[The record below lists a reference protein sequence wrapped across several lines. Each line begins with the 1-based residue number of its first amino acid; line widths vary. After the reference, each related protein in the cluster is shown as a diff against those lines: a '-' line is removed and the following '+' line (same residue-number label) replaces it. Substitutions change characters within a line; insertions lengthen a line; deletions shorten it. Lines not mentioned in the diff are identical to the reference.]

1 MHLQATT
8 VGIDDMAVYI
18 PQLYLPIESLADARN
33 LEYAK
38 LNLGLGL
45 TAMSLPDVKED
56 AATMMA
62 NAVLSLIQQNQLNPR
77 DIGRIYL
84 GTESALD
91 GAKPT
96 ATFALDMLSQVLSDT
111 YGEDCLLHCD
121 VVDLTFA
128 CIGAVDA
135 LQNTL
140 DWVRADHRRVG
151 IVVASDVAKY
161 ELGSGGE
168 YTQGA
173 GAIALLVKSNPR
185 LMRFDGEW
193 GVATRPVFDFFK
205 PLRKV
210 YKHELV
216 AEILQLADRN
226 HVDIEAMLA
235 KLDQTINVEGVLD
248 SNEAV
253 LTLHRSTPVFDGPYS
268 NDCYQERIR
277 QALQDYKHKNSLE
290 ASMPVALACNRLAF
304 HLPYAYQAR
313 RMFGEIFL
321 LEMIAAGKAALLEE
335 QTGMAVAEEDSPEW
349 ANMVKA
355 VTKTKA
361 YREFVNQRIEK
372 GERASSLM
380 GNLYTGSLFL
390 SVMSLLEAGLE
401 DDDLGPNASVGCFAY
416 GSGSKSKVFIGLLQP
431 EWRSVVANF
440 KLTSRLGQRKAIDY
454 PTYEKLHRGQ
464 VKENL
469 AETGGVFYLQ
479 GVHEVKDNQE
489 GMRSY
494 VFSDKQATVVS
505 GTLAEA
511 LVLKS

>member
-1 MHLQATT
+1 MHLQSTA

-38 LNLGLGL
+38 LNQGLGL
-45 TAMSLPDVKED
+45 TAMSLPDVRED

-62 NAVLSLIQQNQLNPR
+62 NAVLSLIRQNQLNPR

-96 ATFALDMLSQVLSDT
+96 ATFALDMLSQALAATHGD
-111 YGEDCLLHCD
+111 DCLLHCD

-140 DWVRADHRRVG
+140 DWVRADSRRVG

-173 GAIALLVKSNPR
+173 GAVALLVKADPR
-185 LMRFDGEW
+185 LMRFEGEW

-235 KLDQTINVEGVLD
+235 KLDQTISVQGVLD

-253 LTLHRSTPVFDGPYS
+253 LQLHRSTPVFDGPYS
-268 NDCYQERIR
+268 NDCYQQRIR
-277 QALQDYKHKNSLE
+277 EALLDYKHKNSLE
-290 ASMPVALACNRLAF
+290 LTTPVATGCDRLAF

-321 LEMIAAGKAALLEE
+321 LESIASGEAALLEE
-335 QTGMAVAEEDSPEW
+335 QTGMPVTEEGSPEW
-349 ANMVKA
+349 SNMVKA

-361 YREFVNQRIEK
+361 YRQFVSQRIEN

-390 SVMSLLEAGLE
+390 SIMSLLEAGLA
-401 DDDLGPNASVGCFAY
+401 DDDLRADASVGCFAY
-416 GSGSKSKVFIGLLQP
+416 GSGSKSKVFVGLLQP
-431 EWRSVVANF
+431 EWRSVATNF
-440 KLTSRLGQRKAIDY
+440 RLTSRLLQRKAIDY
-454 PTYEKLHRGQ
+454 PTYEKLHRGHIR
-464 VKENL
+464 ENL
-469 AETGGVFYLQ
+469 AETADVFYLQ
-479 GVHEVKDNQE
+479 EVHEARDNQE
-489 GMRSY
+489 GMRIY
-494 VFSDKQATVVS
+494 GFSVESPELSPRTV
-505 GTLAEA
+505 
-511 LVLKS
+511 

>member
-1 MHLQATT
+1 MHLQATA

-38 LNLGLGL
+38 LNQGLGL
-45 TAMSLPDVKED
+45 TAMSLPDVRED

-62 NAVLSLIQQNQLNPR
+62 NAVLSLIRQNHLNPN

-96 ATFALDMLSQVLSDT
+96 ATFALEMLSSLLSNT
-111 YGEDCLLHCD
+111 YGDDCLLHCD

-140 DWVRADHRRVG
+140 DWVRADNRRIG

-173 GAIALLVKSNPR
+173 GAIALLVKANPR
-185 LMRFDGEW
+185 LMRFEGEW

-226 HVDIEAMLA
+226 HVDIESMLA
-235 KLDQTINVEGVLD
+235 KLDQTISVQGVLD

-253 LTLHRSTPVFDGPYS
+253 LQLHRSTPVFDGPYS
-268 NDCYQERIR
+268 NDCYQQRIR
-277 QALQDYKHKNSLE
+277 EALQDYKYKNSLDTT
-290 ASMPVALACNRLAF
+290 APVAVGCDRLAF

-321 LEMIAAGKAALLEE
+321 LETIASGDSALLEE
-335 QTGMAVAEEDSPEW
+335 QTGMAVAAEGSPEW

-355 VTKTKA
+355 VTKTTA
-361 YREFVNQRIEK
+361 YRQFVNQRIEN

-390 SVMSLLEAGLE
+390 SIMSLLEAGLA
-401 DDDLGPNASVGCFAY
+401 DDTLKDNASVGCFAY

-431 EWRSVVANF
+431 EWRSVTAGF
-440 KLTSRLGQRKAIDY
+440 QLSSRLAQRRAIDY
-454 PTYEKLHRGQ
+454 STYEKLHRGQ
-464 VKENL
+464 IKENL
-469 AETGGVFYLQ
+469 AETAGVFYLRQ
-479 GVHEVKDNQE
+479 VHEVKDNQE
-489 GMRSY
+489 GMRTYGLSEKREVAASNTGVY
-494 VFSDKQATVVS
+494 QGVAS
-505 GTLAEA
+505 
-511 LVLKS
+511 

>member
-1 MHLQATT
+1 MHLQSTA

-38 LNLGLGL
+38 LNQGLGL
-45 TAMSLPDVKED
+45 TAMSLPDVRED

-62 NAVLSLIQQNQLNPR
+62 NAVLSLIRQNQLNPR

-96 ATFALDMLSQVLSDT
+96 ATFALDMLSQALAATHGD
-111 YGEDCLLHCD
+111 DCLLHCD

-140 DWVRADHRRVG
+140 DWVRADSRRVG

-173 GAIALLVKSNPR
+173 GAVALLVKANPR
-185 LMRFDGEW
+185 LMRFEGEW

-235 KLDQTINVEGVLD
+235 KLDQTISVQGVLD

-253 LTLHRSTPVFDGPYS
+253 LQLHRSTPVFDGPYS
-268 NDCYQERIR
+268 NDCYQQRIR
-277 QALQDYKHKNSLE
+277 EALLDYKHKNSLE
-290 ASMPVALACNRLAF
+290 LTTPVATGCDRLAF

-321 LEMIAAGKAALLEE
+321 LESIASGEAALLEE
-335 QTGMAVAEEDSPEW
+335 QTGMPVTEEGSPEW
-349 ANMVKA
+349 SNMVKA

-361 YREFVNQRIEK
+361 YRQFVSQRIEN

-390 SVMSLLEAGLE
+390 SIMSLLEAGLA
-401 DDDLGPNASVGCFAY
+401 DDDLRADASVGCFAY
-416 GSGSKSKVFIGLLQP
+416 GSGSKSKVFVGLLQP
-431 EWRSVVANF
+431 EWRSVAANF
-440 KLTSRLGQRKAIDY
+440 RLTSRLLQRKAIDY
-454 PTYEKLHRGQ
+454 PTYEKLHRGHIR
-464 VKENL
+464 ENL
-469 AETGGVFYLQ
+469 AETADVFYLQ
-479 GVHEVKDNQE
+479 EVHEARDNQE
-489 GMRSY
+489 GMRIY
-494 VFSDKQATVVS
+494 GFSVESPELSPRTV
-505 GTLAEA
+505 
-511 LVLKS
+511 

>member
-1 MHLQATT
+1 MHLQSTA

-38 LNLGLGL
+38 LNQGLGL
-45 TAMSLPDVKED
+45 TAMSLPDVRED

-62 NAVLSLIQQNQLNPR
+62 NAVLSLIRQNQLNPR

-96 ATFALDMLSQVLSDT
+96 ATFALDMLSQALAATHGD
-111 YGEDCLLHCD
+111 DCLLHCD

-140 DWVRADHRRVG
+140 DWVRADSRRVG

-173 GAIALLVKSNPR
+173 GAVALLVKADPR
-185 LMRFDGEW
+185 LMRFEGEW

-235 KLDQTINVEGVLD
+235 KLDQTISVQGVLD

-253 LTLHRSTPVFDGPYS
+253 LQLHRSTPVFDGPYS
-268 NDCYQERIR
+268 NDCYQQRIR
-277 QALQDYKHKNSLE
+277 EALLDYKHKNSLE
-290 ASMPVALACNRLAF
+290 LTTPVATGCDRLAF

-321 LEMIAAGKAALLEE
+321 LESIASGEAALLEE
-335 QTGMAVAEEDSPEW
+335 QTGMPVTEEGSPEW
-349 ANMVKA
+349 SNMVKA

-361 YREFVNQRIEK
+361 YRQFVSQRIEN

-390 SVMSLLEAGLE
+390 SIMSLLEAGLA
-401 DDDLGPNASVGCFAY
+401 DDDLRADASVGCFAY
-416 GSGSKSKVFIGLLQP
+416 GSGSKSKVFVGLLQP
-431 EWRSVVANF
+431 EWRSVAANF
-440 KLTSRLGQRKAIDY
+440 RLTSRLLQRKAIDY
-454 PTYEKLHRGQ
+454 PTYEKLHRGHIR
-464 VKENL
+464 ENL
-469 AETGGVFYLQ
+469 AETADVFYLQ
-479 GVHEVKDNQE
+479 EVHEARDNQE
-489 GMRSY
+489 GMRIY
-494 VFSDKQATVVS
+494 GFSVESPELSPRTV
-505 GTLAEA
+505 
-511 LVLKS
+511 